1 MAVLVRAAWKVAAR
15 RATVVAAVAAVALA
29 VAPVPSG
36 AVETDLPTV
45 TVTDQPGAPGQML
58 YEMERLTGKPLG
70 SLDTVTA
77 IETEGKA
84 LTVDQLMALAAG
96 DDVEGVK
103 LRGVMPGGKELLN
116 TTMADLADG
125 RYDGSPADGKP
136 TSTLVFAN
144 SVPDGRDWC
153 TTLCFYFMNRWTCP
167 QPVRST
173 ALDLFGYT
181 TLGAART
188 TAEKASD
195 VSLDDL
201 EAVEVLVGDSELSAA
216 DAKRFFLGGRVDS
229 LKSVAVLKQPDPDW
243 TLTDLD
249 HKSGVKYGKTKAHIY
264 TFKVP
269 FFGKFLMRCISQDG
283 GKTYRCSASRWS
295 GF

>member
-1 MAVLVRAAWKVAAR
+1 MRAAWKVAAR
-15 RATVVAAVAAVALA
+15 RAAIVAAVTAVALA
-29 VAPVPSG
+29 VASVPSG
-36 AVETDLPTV
+36 AVETVVPTV

-70 SLDTVTA
+70 GLDQVTA
-77 IETEGKA
+77 VETEGKG

-96 DDVEGVK
+96 DDVKGVK
-103 LRGVMPGGKELLN
+103 LLGVMPGGKELLN

-125 RYDGSPADGKP
+125 RYDGSPTDGKP

-153 TTLCFYFMNRWTCP
+153 TTLCTDYMGRWICP

-173 ALDLFGYT
+173 GLDLFGHT

-195 VSLDDL
+195 VSLEDL
-201 EAVEVLVGDSELSAA
+201 EMVEVLGGDSELSAA
-216 DAKRFFLGGRVDS
+216 DARRFFLGGRVDS

-243 TLTDLD
+243 TLADLD

-269 FFGKFLMRCISQDG
+269 FLGKFLMRCISQDG
-283 GKTYRCSASRWS
+283 GKTYECSASVWN